1 VILLGDFHQSLSK
14 VRMAYFLLFSFSSAY
29 TSELVTQPQTKKAC
43 HFRDRLCDSD
53 WIRTNGPHLRR
64 MTLYPAELPNRIP
77 PLQNIALGLQ
87 NKDNLS
93 VFQRKFGSNWS
104 RSIL

>member
-1 VILLGDFHQSLSK
+1 
-14 VRMAYFLLFSFSSAY
+14 
-29 TSELVTQPQTKKAC
+29 
-43 HFRDRLCDSD
+43 
-53 WIRTNGPHLRR
+53 
-64 MTLYPAELPNRIP
+64 
-77 PLQNIALGLQ
+77 LQNIALGLQ